1 MTAAILVA
9 LASAFCFA
17 LAATLQ
23 QREAG
28 LQSTVGASDPRLLWR
43 LAHRPWWLVGIV
55 ADVMS
60 AGLHILALSLG
71 AIAIVQPVGVTGL
84 LFAIPM
90 VAMLG
95 RTRVPP
101 RDIAAAVV
109 VLSGLALFLGLVPH
123 QTGPRIAGAGAI
135 IWIISGTLLLL
146 LAILGL
152 AHRSPDR
159 VRAVLLAAGAGTAF
173 GVVAVLVRS
182 LLLLLRQPRPAVILA
197 AAIGIAVLVGLG
209 YLMLQ
214 HAYRSGY
221 FAASLATAVVIDPP
235 AAIIAGAL
243 ALHEPLPT
251 SLLRLILVLASGA
264 IVTAGIAVLVSSPAH
279 VLTLPAPAPKPAVA
293 GPEEQN
299 PTGPVRP
306 TAR

>member
-28 LQSTVGASDPRLLWR
+28 LDATVGTSDPRLLWR
-43 LAHRPWWLVGIV
+43 LAHRRWWLVGIV
-55 ADVMS
+55 ADVIS

-90 VAMLG
+90 VAVLR
-95 RTRVPP
+95 RTRVPV
-101 RDIAAAVV
+101 RDVAAAVV
-109 VLSGLALFLGLVPH
+109 VLSGLALFLTLVPH
-123 QTGPRIAGAGAI
+123 HGGSRVGGAGAI
-135 IWIISGTLLLL
+135 LWIISGTLLLL
-146 LAILGL
+146 LAALGL

-182 LLLLLRQPRPAVILA
+182 LLVLLGQYRPAAILA
-197 AAIGIAVLVGLG
+197 AAIGIALLVGMG

-214 HAYRSGY
+214 HAYRSGH

-235 AAIIAGAL
+235 AAIIAGVL
-243 ALHEPLPT
+243 ALHEPLPP
-251 SLLRLILVLASGA
+251 SPLRLLLVVVSAA
-264 IVTAGIAVLVSSPAH
+264 IVTAGIAVLARSSAH
-279 VLTLPAPAPKPAVA
+279 VLTPRTPEAGDRPA
-293 GPEEQN
+293 EQEGTGS
-299 PTGPVRP
+299 TGPTTR
-306 TAR
+306 

>member
-1 MTAAILVA
+1 MTAAILIA

-28 LQSTVGASDPRLLWR
+28 LDSTLGASDPRLLWR
-43 LAHRPWWLVGIV
+43 LAHRPWWLVGIL
-55 ADVMS
+55 ADVIS

-90 VAMLG
+90 VALLR
-95 RTRVPP
+95 RTRVPV
-101 RDIAAAVV
+101 RDVAAAIV

-123 QTGPRIAGAGAI
+123 HTGSHIDGAGTI
-135 IWIISGTLLLL
+135 LWIISGTLLLL
-146 LAILGL
+146 LALLGL

-159 VRAVLLAAGAGTAF
+159 VRAVVLAAGAGTAF
-173 GVVAVLVRS
+173 GVVAVLVRT
-182 LLLLLRQPRPAVILA
+182 LLVLLGQYRPAAILA
-197 AAIGIAVLVGLG
+197 AVIGIAVLVGLG

-214 HAYRSGY
+214 HAYRSGH
-221 FAASLATAVVIDPP
+221 FAASLATAVAIDPP
-235 AAIIAGAL
+235 AAIFAGGP

-251 SLLRLILVLASGA
+251 GPVNLLLVLVSVA
-264 IVTAGIAVLVSSPAH
+264 IVTVGITRLVRSPTQ
-279 VLTLPAPAPKPAVA
+279 VLTLPAPEPTA
-293 GPEEQN
+293 
-299 PTGPVRP
+299 TGPQVNP
-306 TAR
+306 PGKSGDSSS